1 MAAPSPDT
9 QQNGG
14 GVAWPLRVAQL
25 EERLAG
31 LDRLYVAKFVALE
44 ERIDELSC
52 QVKTQQ
58 KWIQG
63 TAILVALEVL
73 AIAVALSRWA
83 L

>member
-1 MAAPSPDT
+1 
-9 QQNGG
+9 
-14 GVAWPLRVAQL
+14 L

-31 LDRLYVAKFVALE
+31 LDRLYVAKFVVLE